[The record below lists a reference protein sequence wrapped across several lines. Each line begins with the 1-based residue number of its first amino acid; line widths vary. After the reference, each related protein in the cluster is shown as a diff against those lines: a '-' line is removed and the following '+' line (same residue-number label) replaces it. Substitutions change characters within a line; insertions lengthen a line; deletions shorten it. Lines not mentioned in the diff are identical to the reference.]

1 MVSKERRLRPAQRR
15 AIAIALDPLGLS
27 EDCQQRSGIIQTLLT
42 ISAGRNG
49 SARAQRAENNSKE
62 KENGL

>member
-1 MVSKERRLRPAQRR
+1 LRPAPRR
-15 AIAIALDPLGLS
+15 AIVIALDPLGLN

-49 SARAQRAENNSKE
+49 SVLEVRAENNSKE
-62 KENGL
+62 KEHGI